1 MSVSETK
8 SVPISDA
15 STRAIDSNFHLKCS
29 LDEDGKIS
37 SLAIDRIPL
46 IGDGKVL
53 TGKDLSETSVDSLK
67 KALEEVFKD
76 DSEKFPKNKE
86 FKIKSSDKDLM
97 VSTKNPKQFY
107 LITKIIYACFR
118 KSLPIINET
127 KASKIT
133 DSSACKIFN
142 IQEAHQNTLI
152 DNTEALITEIPK
164 LTFKHNIAQLKA
176 EPNANKT
183 YVKLLLTALT
193 IGLLAG
199 IIGVG
204 AILPH
209 FGIPYLTSLAIPGIP
224 ASLAIPLIGIGLTTF
239 SLYAALKIAAKK
251 SEKAKDYL
259 DAIGL
264 LKSNLFLESNLNDV
278 INTALFILMPLTMIH
293 APWFATLQ
301 GCLAYPTGALLIA
314 SGIYQLGE
322 SITSLINN
330 RKIKDNKEMM
340 VSMLNILCSI
350 SVITMGLLTAAG
362 LINSPITIA
371 VMGIFGGLMVS
382 VNAYNL
388 KKSYDQ
394 YKKIKKIDEGNAE
407 DIFNYLK
414 NRLSL
419 NTDEIKSLKDKIDN
433 MSEKEIID
441 WITKNNKNFEKEQ
454 AEIFKKIKEALET
467 AKEIDK
473 EEILKDAGKIMLIE
487 ERKNATESKIERLG
501 SLITK
506 ETLIKP
512 LENLYENTKSPKDNE
527 EDLIALF
534 ATIKKEIKAKTIA
547 EAIKF
552 VVINVPLMVIPFLNI
567 AKLINVA
574 LYDYLM
580 AAGLFSNIAVN
591 ITPRYRNIPP
601 AMIKKVLDINNALE
615 TEEYLKYKN
624 SISNP
629 SEKSDDE
636 TSEKIKDVA
645 KSAINEKMIA

>member
-1 MSVSETK
+1 MSVSETN
-8 SVPISDA
+8 SVSISDT
-15 STRAIDSNFHLKCS
+15 SISDHDSSFHLKCS
-29 LDEDGKIS
+29 LDEDGKIRD
-37 SLAIDRIPL
+37 LAIDRISL

-53 TGKDLSETSVDSLK
+53 TGKDLSETSVGALK
-67 KALEEVFKD
+67 EDLERVFKD

-97 VSTKNPKQFY
+97 VSTKNLKQFY
-107 LITKIIYACFR
+107 LITKIIYACLR
-118 KSLPIINET
+118 KSLPTINET

-133 DSSACKIFN
+133 DSTACKIFN

-152 DNTEALITEIPK
+152 DSTATLITEIPK
-164 LTFKHNIAQLKA
+164 LTSKHNIEQLEAK
-176 EPNANKT
+176 PNANKT

-209 FGIPYLTSLAIPGIP
+209 FGIPYLTQLAIPGIP
-224 ASLAIPLIGIGLTTF
+224 ISIAIPLIGIGLTTF

-264 LKSNLFLESNLNDV
+264 LKSNLFLESNLNDI

-293 APWFATLQ
+293 APWFPTLL

-350 SVITMGLLTAAG
+350 SVIAMGLLTAAG

-394 YKKIKKIDEGNAE
+394 YKEVKKIDVENAE
-407 DIFNYLK
+407 DIFNFLK
-414 NRLSL
+414 NKLSL
-419 NTDEIKSLKDKIDN
+419 DSDEIKSLKAKIDN
-433 MSEKEIID
+433 MSE
-441 WITKNNKNFEKEQ
+441 
-454 AEIFKKIKEALET
+454 
-467 AKEIDK
+467 
-473 EEILKDAGKIMLIE
+473 
-487 ERKNATESKIERLG
+487 
-501 SLITK
+501 
-506 ETLIKP
+506 
-512 LENLYENTKSPKDNE
+512 
-527 EDLIALF
+527 
-534 ATIKKEIKAKTIA
+534 
-547 EAIKF
+547 
-552 VVINVPLMVIPFLNI
+552 
-567 AKLINVA
+567 
-574 LYDYLM
+574 
-580 AAGLFSNIAVN
+580 
-591 ITPRYRNIPP
+591 
-601 AMIKKVLDINNALE
+601 
-615 TEEYLKYKN
+615 
-624 SISNP
+624 
-629 SEKSDDE
+629 
-636 TSEKIKDVA
+636 
-645 KSAINEKMIA
+645 